1 MSGRPRES
9 TSPGGRDFKLRLIC
23 RRVELTRVPPI
34 LLNSS
39 SSTTSLSYS
48 SKTSSPRKPCPSS
61 DPPSPPSPGL
71 LPSLGFVEASPL
83 YLPFELPH
91 ANPVS
96 VPSSTPS
103 TTLQLL
109 QQAYQTSAETKIIG
123 RITKTETF
131 QTAKCVRSQNLPSLP
146 LHISS
151 LLLHT
156 HSLLLDSSQAGADIL
171 LPASAPTAH

>member
-1 MSGRPRES
+1 MSL
-9 TSPGGRDFKLRLIC
+9 GGRDFKLRLIC

-48 SKTSSPRKPCPSS
+48 LRTPTPRKPCPSS

-71 LPSLGFVEASPL
+71 SPPPGFVGASSLTLPLESPHADPPSL
-83 YLPFELPH
+83 
-91 ANPVS
+91 
-96 VPSSTPS
+96 PSSTPS
-103 TTLQLL
+103 TTLQSL

-123 RITKTETF
+123 RITRTETF

-146 LHISS
+146 HPSTSAL
-151 LLLHT
+151 LLLHA
-156 HSLLLDSSQAGADIL
+156 HSLLLASSQAGADIL
-171 LPASAPTAH
+171 LLRLRPRPN